1 MRATEKISN
10 GSNLWRETNLDRN
23 VFVLLNASLMG
34 LKSNLCLQD
43 GDLPHEQ
50 KIANLI
56 P

>member
-1 MRATEKISN
+1 MRATKKISN
-10 GSNLWRETNLDRN
+10 GSNLGRETNLDKN
-23 VFVLLNASLMG
+23 VFALLNASLMG
-34 LKSNLCLQD
+34 LKSNFSLQD